1 MFCSQFL
8 SAESSS
14 IQRGCNDPHACNY
27 TSDASNNDSCEY
39 PPQGE
44 CCPGLINSYQTQG
57 TGALEEIVCLP
68 EMFNHYTSNL
78 AAAYIFIDVSHNNA
92 SIDNNDWIGAF
103 NGDVCVG
110 AQMWNTE
117 ECLNEVCSINVLG
130 YSGDS
135 YTNGYMNSGQIPTFK
150 YYDVSEDIYYETFP
164 SEDTPSWSHL
174 QFFFIDSLNSYSPG
188 CMDDTACNYDPN
200 AYINDSSLCIYPPD
214 GYCDCEGSIDLGCGC
229 GLSGPSGCDN
239 ECGSNLEFDEC
250 GVCGGEGLPDDA
262 CDCNDEEYFYYD
274 CLGIC
279 NGTAILD
286 DCGVC
291 NGNNMDMDDCGIC
304 NGNND
309 CYPTAIN

>member
-1 MFCSQFL
+1 
-8 SAESSS
+8 
-14 IQRGCNDPHACNY
+14 
-27 TSDASNNDSCEY
+27 
-39 PPQGE
+39 
-44 CCPGLINSYQTQG
+44 
-57 TGALEEIVCLP
+57 
-68 EMFNHYTSNL
+68 MFNHYTSNL

-135 YTNGYMNSGQIPTFK
+135 YTNGYMNSGEIPTFK

-164 SEDTPSWSHL
+164 SEDTPSWNHL

-309 CYPTAIN
+309 CYPTAIDLSLIHI